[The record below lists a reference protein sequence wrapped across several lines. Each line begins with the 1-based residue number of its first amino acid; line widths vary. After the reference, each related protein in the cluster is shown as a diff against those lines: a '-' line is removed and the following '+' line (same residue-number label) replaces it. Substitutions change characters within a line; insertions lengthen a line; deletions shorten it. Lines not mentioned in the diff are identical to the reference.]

1 MKGWLLSVVFLMCAS
16 LLHAQVLIPF
26 EYTSEEDNRLIR
38 ENDSFKVFVATG
50 DTSNSVCISEEYSL
64 YRLVSKSGRTIA
76 SGAFIFESDKY
87 LQDGKWAAFYENG
100 RIRMTGYFQ
109 RGIPV
114 GTWQEFNKNGG
125 LKTVSN
131 YGLFVQSTGVT
142 SCLSGTYQEYYNS
155 GKLKINGFYAGS
167 LVTVHDTVTVADPVT
182 GQDVIKVINR
192 KKLTAVK
199 SGRWEYFEENGD
211 LEKKEDL

>member
-76 SGAFIFESDKY
+76 SGAFIFESDKIGDIFSIK
-87 LQDGKWAAFYENG
+87 LSKFDF
-100 RIRMTGYFQ
+100 F
-109 RGIPV
+109 
-114 GTWQEFNKNGG
+114 
-125 LKTVSN
+125 
-131 YGLFVQSTGVT
+131 LF
-142 SCLSGTYQEYYNS
+142 
-155 GKLKINGFYAGS
+155 
-167 LVTVHDTVTVADPVT
+167 
-182 GQDVIKVINR
+182 DVVI
-192 KKLTAVK
+192 
-199 SGRWEYFEENGD
+199 
-211 LEKKEDL
+211 